1 MKDRTQEILRVAVV
15 LLLFVIVMPTL
26 ALAQYDLK
34 LTPEEQ
40 QWLKAHPRIRIGM
53 MEAWPPLNFVDKTGR
68 PQGIGVDYV
77 AALNKRLNNAIELV
91 PGPFK
96 QNLELTLQG
105 QLDGIMDITQ
115 RPEREARF
123 FFTRP
128 YIVIPHVLVGR
139 KGGSYYTREAE
150 LGGKIVALERGFR
163 NVIYFKE
170 QYPSVVLREYDS
182 TAAAL
187 DAVSRGEADA
197 YAGNRAVAVYL
208 IENELLNNLQLMGSL
223 AEPRSILQFGVPHAN
238 RPLAGILDKA
248 LATLTV
254 DEERKIAGKWIEQ
267 KHDYSLIWKIVAGA
281 LAVIALFAF
290 WNHRLKQEVQTRIEA
305 EARLQQER
313 LRVEQMLLEQVAQ
326 AAELQEAKE
335 RAEAADRLKSAFL
348 ATMSHELR
356 TPLNSIIGFTGIL
369 LQGLGGPVN
378 AEQTKQLNMV
388 KNSANHLLSLI
399 SDVLDISKIEAGQLT
414 VACEPFDLSA
424 SLVKTVQIIRPL
436 TERKGLE
443 LALQIDPEVGQ
454 ISSDER
460 RVEQVLLNLLSN
472 AVKFTETGSIT
483 VQATREDN
491 SYVVMVTDTGI
502 GIAPQQ
508 AECLFKPF
516 YQVDSGLTRKYEG
529 TGLGLSICKRL
540 VELMGGNICLTSEP
554 GQGSTFSFRLPVAR
568 ELRHTPPDSG
578 TQRGDAVTGE
588 QG

>member
-1 MKDRTQEILRVAVV
+1 M
-15 LLLFVIVMPTL
+15 LF
-26 ALAQYDLK
+26 
-34 LTPEEQ
+34 
-40 QWLKAHPRIRIGM
+40 
-53 MEAWPPLNFVDKTGR
+53 
-68 PQGIGVDYV
+68 
-77 AALNKRLNNAIELV
+77 
-91 PGPFK
+91 
-96 QNLELTLQG
+96 
-105 QLDGIMDITQ
+105 
-115 RPEREARF
+115 
-123 FFTRP
+123 
-128 YIVIPHVLVGR
+128 
-139 KGGSYYTREAE
+139 
-150 LGGKIVALERGFR
+150 
-163 NVIYFKE
+163 
-170 QYPSVVLREYDS
+170 
-182 TAAAL
+182 
-187 DAVSRGEADA
+187 
-197 YAGNRAVAVYL
+197 
-208 IENELLNNLQLMGSL
+208 
-223 AEPRSILQFGVPHAN
+223 RS
-238 RPLAGILDKA
+238 ILDKA